1 MNTQK
6 EDCIMNLQKKIYECR
21 RKAGLSQEA
30 LAEKIGVSRQAVSKW
45 ETGEATPELS
55 TLVALAKEFGV
66 STDWLLSEETETP
79 QTEELPRPE
88 PPKVE
93 TPARPRRGAQYWI
106 NRYGWLAGVYVS
118 LVGAGIAGLG
128 ALVRF
133 IAGRMLAGVQSSFD
147 SFVTSAP
154 GFSFGQVYDPSGMMG
169 AVGPSVNA
177 MVQNNPVSILGGVM
191 IVIGVIV
198 MIGGV
203 ILAIAL
209 RKWGRGSK

>member
-1 MNTQK
+1 
-6 EDCIMNLQKKIYECR
+6 MNLQKKIYECR

-66 STDWLLSEETETP
+66 STDWLLSEEEMP
-79 QTEELPRPE
+79 RTEEALPE
-88 PPKVE
+88 PPKTE
-93 TPARPRRGAQYWI
+93 TPARKNRGAQYWI
-106 NRYGWLAGVYVS
+106 NRYGWLAGAYVA

-128 ALVRF
+128 ALARF

-147 SFVTSAP
+147 SFVTTAP
-154 GFSFGQVYDPSGMMG
+154 GFAIGDVYDPSGMMG

-177 MVQNNPVSILGGVM
+177 MMQNNPVSILGGVM

-198 MIGGV
+198 LIGGV

-209 RKWGRGSK
+209 RKWGRGNK